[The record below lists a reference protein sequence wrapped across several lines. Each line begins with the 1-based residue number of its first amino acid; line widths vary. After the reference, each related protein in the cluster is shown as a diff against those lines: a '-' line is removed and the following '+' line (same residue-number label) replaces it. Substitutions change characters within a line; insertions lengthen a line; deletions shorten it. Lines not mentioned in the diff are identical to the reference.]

1 MKALHRSRILLAA
14 VPLAGI
20 ALAAAGCGS
29 GAANAPVP
37 LDAGPATAAFVAPV
51 HVSISGL
58 PATGLVTVQAQM
70 VGQKGQPW
78 QSAAVFRASTAGTL
92 NLSTAVPVSGSY
104 HTADAAGLLWSL
116 HPASPNNTTNPLSI
130 SAPAFTVRLTV
141 LTGGHVR
148 ATATL
153 QRQLTVTAST
163 QTVRQDGFAG
173 TLYTSAAVKPGAPAV
188 VALDGDGENRATA
201 EGLAMSGYPALALG
215 YYNQPG
221 LPPCECSIPLEYFA
235 RAVSWLRTQPATR
248 GRPVVLY
255 GVSDSAEAVLL
266 VASYL
271 PHLADAVVANS
282 PTATIDIESSGTGPA
297 FTFGG
302 KPLADGMTIPVTSIR
317 IPLLMGDGGQDGL
330 QDSAGSATFIMG
342 ELHGSADHAPATN
355 LYYPGAGHAYFG
367 LPPYYPFF
375 TELLLALVF
384 HEAWLLSGAPKR
396 KNAPELG

>member
-1 MKALHRSRILLAA
+1 M
-14 VPLAGI
+14 
-20 ALAAAGCGS
+20 
-29 GAANAPVP
+29 
-37 LDAGPATAAFVAPV
+37 
-51 HVSISGL
+51 
-58 PATGLVTVQAQM
+58 
-70 VGQKGQPW
+70 
-78 QSAAVFRASTAGTL
+78 
-92 NLSTAVPVSGSY
+92 PVSGSY

-221 LPPCECSIPLEYFA
+221 LPPCECSMPLEYFA

-375 TELLLALVF
+375 TEPALGGTPQANALATEQFWTRMITFLNQLPTHELLIR
-384 HEAWLLSGAPKR
+384 KR
-396 KNAPELG
+396 GSPQTVETSS

>member
-1 MKALHRSRILLAA
+1 MR
-14 VPLAGI
+14 
-20 ALAAAGCGS
+20 
-29 GAANAPVP
+29 
-37 LDAGPATAAFVAPV
+37 LDGGPATATFVAPV

-58 PATGLVTVQAQM
+58 PAAGLVTVQAQM

-92 NLSTAVPVSGSY
+92 NLATAVPVSGSY

-116 HPASPNNTTNPLSI
+116 HPASANFTTNPLSV
-130 SAPAFTVRLTV
+130 SAPGFTARLTV
-141 LTGGHVR
+141 LTGGHAR

-153 QRQLTVTAST
+153 QRQLTATAST

-173 TLYTSAAVKPGAPAV
+173 TLYTSSAVRPGAPAV

-221 LPPCECSIPLEYFA
+221 LPSCECSIPLEYFA
-235 RAVSWLRTQPATR
+235 RAVSWLRAQPATR

-255 GVSDSAEAVLL
+255 GVSDSAEVVLL

-282 PTATIDIESSGTGPA
+282 PTAILDVTSTGTGPA

-302 KPLADGMTIPVTSIR
+302 KPLVTGMTIPVTSIR

-330 QDSAGSATFIMG
+330 QDSAGAATLIMG

-375 TELLLALVF
+375 TEPALE
-384 HEAWLLSGAPKR
+384 HRSGSR
-396 KNAPELG
+396 KAVS